1 MRRDFSPTEN
11 EGEGDGEDGE
21 DGRMRF
27 ARAGDQ
33 GPERKLRVRL
43 VDWREVLKLERREGV
58 SSKSPLEGSEREEF
72 MLLLLLLLLS
82 GEVVV
87 VVVVAAAQVRM
98 RLGRVMRRRTSSL

>member
-1 MRRDFSPTEN
+1 MRRDFSPTEK
-11 EGEGDGEDGE
+11 EGEGDGE

-58 SSKSPLEGSEREEF
+58 SSKSPLEGSERGKF
-72 MLLLLLLLLS
+72 MLLSLLLS

>member
-1 MRRDFSPTEN
+1 MRRDFSPIEN
-11 EGEGDGEDGE
+11 EGDGEGHGDGG
-21 DGRMRF
+21 GRMRF

-58 SSKSPLEGSEREEF
+58 SSKSPLEGSERGKF
-72 MLLLLLLLLS
+72 MLLLLLS

>member
-1 MRRDFSPTEN
+1 MRRDFSPTEK
-11 EGEGDGEDGE
+11 EGERDGDG

-58 SSKSPLEGSEREEF
+58 SSKSPLEGSERGKL
-72 MLLLLLLLLS
+72 MLLLLLLS
-82 GEVVV
+82 GEVVAV

>member
-1 MRRDFSPTEN
+1 MRRDFSPIEN
-11 EGEGDGEDGE
+11 EGEGDGDG

-43 VDWREVLKLERREGV
+43 VDWREVLKLERRVGV
-58 SSKSPLEGSEREEF
+58 SSKSPLEGSERGKI

>member
-11 EGEGDGEDGE
+11 EGEGEGDG

-58 SSKSPLEGSEREEF
+58 SSKSPLEGSERGKF
-72 MLLLLLLLLS
+72 MPLLLLS

-87 VVVVAAAQVRM
+87 AAVVAAAQVRM

>member
-11 EGEGDGEDGE
+11 EGEGEEKG

-58 SSKSPLEGSEREEF
+58 SSKSPLEGSEREKF

-82 GEVVV
+82 GE
-87 VVVVAAAQVRM
+87 VVVAAAQVRM

>member
-11 EGEGDGEDGE
+11 EGEGDGDG

-58 SSKSPLEGSEREEF
+58 SSKSPLEGCERGKF
-72 MLLLLLLLLS
+72 MLLLLLS
-82 GEVVV
+82 G

>member
-1 MRRDFSPTEN
+1 MRRDFSPIEK
-11 EGEGDGEDGE
+11 EGEGEEKGE

-33 GPERKLRVRL
+33 GPERKLRMRL

-58 SSKSPLEGSEREEF
+58 SSKSPLEGSERGKF
-72 MLLLLLLLLS
+72 MLLLLLS
-82 GEVVV
+82 GE
-87 VVVVAAAQVRM
+87 VVVAAAQVRM

>member
-1 MRRDFSPTEN
+1 MRRDFSPIEN
-11 EGEGDGEDGE
+11 EGEGDGDG

-58 SSKSPLEGSEREEF
+58 SSKSPLEGSERRKF
-72 MLLLLLLLLS
+72 MLLLLLLLS

>member
-1 MRRDFSPTEN
+1 MRRDFSPTEK
-11 EGEGDGEDGE
+11 EGEGEEMGE

-58 SSKSPLEGSEREEF
+58 SSKSPLEGSARGKL
-72 MLLLLLLLLS
+72 MLLLLLLLS

-87 VVVVAAAQVRM
+87 AAVVAAAQVRM

>member
-1 MRRDFSPTEN
+1 MRRDFSPIEKEG
-11 EGEGDGEDGE
+11 EGEGDG

-43 VDWREVLKLERREGV
+43 VDWREVLKLERREVV
-58 SSKSPLEGSEREEF
+58 SSKSPLEGSERGKF

>member
-1 MRRDFSPTEN
+1 MRRDFSPIEN
-11 EGEGDGEDGE
+11 EGEGEGHGDG

-58 SSKSPLEGSEREEF
+58 SSKSPLEGSEREKF
-72 MLLLLLLLLS
+72 MLLLLLS

>member
-1 MRRDFSPTEN
+1 MRRDFSPIEK
-11 EGEGDGEDGE
+11 EGEGDGDG

-43 VDWREVLKLERREGV
+43 VDWREVLKLERREVV
-58 SSKSPLEGSEREEF
+58 SSKSPLEGSERGKF

>member
-1 MRRDFSPTEN
+1 MRRDFSPIEK
-11 EGEGDGEDGE
+11 EGEGEEKG

-58 SSKSPLEGSEREEF
+58 SSKSPLEGSERGKF
-72 MLLLLLLLLS
+72 MLLLLLLS
-82 GEVVV
+82 GE
-87 VVVVAAAQVRM
+87 VVVAAAQVRM

>member
-1 MRRDFSPTEN
+1 MRRDFSPIEN
-11 EGEGDGEDGE
+11 EGEGEGDG

-58 SSKSPLEGSEREEF
+58 SSKSPLEGSARGKF
-72 MLLLLLLLLS
+72 MLLLLLS